1 MKKFLKLTKLSK
13 VEMAGAVGGKSVLH
27 TTFET
32 LKRHEINLQ
41 QHPPCGCACAYANQG
56 GSSTQDNANA
66 NLAQG
71 LHSPGT

>member
-13 VEMAGAVGGKSVLH
+13 VEMAGAVGGLRTIYATK
-27 TTFET
+27 E
-32 LKRHEINLQ
+32 KQEINLQ
-41 QHPPCGCACAYANQG
+41 QLSSCGCACAYANQG